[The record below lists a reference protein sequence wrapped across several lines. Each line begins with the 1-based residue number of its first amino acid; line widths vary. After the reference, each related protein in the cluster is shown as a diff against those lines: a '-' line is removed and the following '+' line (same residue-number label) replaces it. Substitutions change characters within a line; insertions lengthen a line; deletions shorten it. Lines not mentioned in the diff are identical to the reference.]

1 MAGSLNLKKV
11 EELRMK
17 LADLISVIVYDY
29 LWGLPL
35 VVLILGTGVYITVRT
50 GFFQFRCF
58 GTSMKHA
65 FNSIFHREK
74 KDENDTGVLSPLEA
88 MSTALGT
95 TIGVGNIGGV
105 ASAIAVG
112 GPGAVFWM
120 WVAGLFGMI
129 IKMAEI
135 TLAVHYRSKDA
146 NNEAYG
152 GPNYYMKKGLGIEKK
167 WKGVFKV
174 LSFIFAF
181 GFLTGYFINIQT
193 YTVSE
198 AVANTF
204 NIDMMVVGIVYTI
217 ALYVMI
223 SGGLKSVGKF
233 AMTMVPFMCIFY
245 ILAGLFIMFRNAPQ
259 IPAMF
264 KLVFDSAFNG
274 TAAAGGFM
282 GASVSLAI
290 KTGMARSV
298 FSNEAGWG
306 SAPMIHASA
315 KVDHPV
321 KQGMMG
327 IFEVFVDT
335 FVVCTITCIVIL
347 ITGVWNSG
355 LDGATLT
362 LSAFETGIGSIGRI
376 ILALGVF
383 LFGLTTSSG
392 VYAQIEVVVRYLVG
406 NSKMKD
412 KILKFYKWTYPIPS
426 LGMVVIA
433 VYLSYPGATL
443 WLFSDAS
450 TALPILANIIT
461 LFLLTPRFLGLIK
474 DYMARYKHVGTV
486 DSDFPIFYEKEE
498 DEEVKARAEW
508 AAAE

>member
-1 MAGSLNLKKV
+1 MNL
-11 EELRMK
+11 EE
-17 LADLISVIVYDY
+17 LISVIIYDY
-29 LWGLPL
+29 LWGIPL
-35 VVLILGTGVYITVRT
+35 VVLILATGVYITVRT
-50 GFFQFRCF
+50 GFFQFRYF
-58 GTSMKHA
+58 GMSMKHA
-65 FNSIFHREK
+65 FQSIFHREK
-74 KDENDTGVLSPLEA
+74 KDENDTGILSPLEA

-120 WVAGLFGMI
+120 WVAGLFGMV

-135 TLAVHYRSKDA
+135 TLAVHYRSKDK

-152 GPNYYMKKGLGIEKK
+152 GPNYYIKKGIGIEKK
-167 WKGVFKV
+167 WTAVFKI

-204 NIDMMVVGIVYTI
+204 NMDMMLIGVIYTV

-233 AMTMVPFMCIFY
+233 AMSMVPFMCVFY
-245 ILAGLFIMFRNAPQ
+245 ILGGLFIMFRNVGQ
-259 IPAMF
+259 IPGMF
-264 KLVFDSAFNG
+264 KLIFDSAFSG

-290 KTGMARSV
+290 QTGMARSV

-306 SAPMIHASA
+306 SAPMIHATA

-327 IFEVFVDT
+327 IFEVFMDT

-347 ITGVWNSG
+347 VTGTWNSG

-362 LSAFETGIGSIGRI
+362 LAAFETGIGSIGRI
-376 ILALGVF
+376 ILAIGVF

-406 NSKMKD
+406 NSPLKD
-412 KILKFYKWTYPIPS
+412 KILAFYKWTYPIPS
-426 LGMVVIA
+426 LGMVAIA
-433 VYLSYPGATL
+433 VYMGYPGATL

-450 TALPILANIIT
+450 TALPIFANIIT
-461 LFLLTPRFLGLIK
+461 LLILTPRFLGLIS
-474 DYMARYKHVGTV
+474 DYMARYKGIGTA
-486 DSDFPIFYEKEE
+486 DPNFPIFYEK
-498 DEEVKARAEW
+498 DQDAEVKAHAEW
-508 AAAE
+508 TKQ